1 MVVSAG
7 KKYTKDEMDQTLI
20 YCLENNLLKA
30 VDFEPVLLSLR
41 QTALD
46 PAIAK
51 KDVLNLQNS
60 KYKIQPQ
67 TSSISDYK
75 QIFN

>member
-1 MVVSAG
+1 
-7 KKYTKDEMDQTLI
+7 MDQTLI
-20 YCLENNLLKA
+20 YCLENNLPKA
-30 VDFEPVLLSLR
+30 VILNRV
-41 QTALD
+41 
-46 PAIAK
+46 AISQAGSVGSTISK
-51 KDVLNLQNS
+51 KEVLNLQNS